1 MRKTCFLLALSLASF
16 PVVAS
21 AAFGLASSSGVAYVD
36 NTGGAITDFDEGALE
51 DTENVPFLVFE
62 GVEEASFDVDH
73 DGTPGTFSTFS
84 QLAPATLE
92 LDNYASYLLHFDP
105 LGQPVDHVNAT
116 GFVEFNDQTRIV
128 GVVLLPGADTGP
140 ESTTDSLGATDA
152 IYGPGY
158 TYYDT
163 YTYRGLELGNS
174 SSPDGFSI
182 ASDGRT
188 FSFDLNAMGAGIDE
202 VRLILQAVP
211 EMSSIVTWSMI
222 AGLGLVVTR
231 ARSKKKR
238 RETAE
243 A

>member
-36 NTGGAITDFDEGALE
+36 NTGGAITDFSEGALE
-51 DTENVPFLVFE
+51 DTDDIPFLVFE
-62 GVEEASFDVDH
+62 GTETTSLDVDH
-73 DGTPGTFSTFS
+73 NGTPGTYSAFS
-84 QLAPATLE
+84 QLTPATLDV
-92 LDNYASYLLHFDP
+92 DNYASYLLHFDP

-128 GVVLLPGADTGP
+128 GVVLLPASDTGP
-140 ESTTDSLGATDA
+140 ESTTNSLGATDA
-152 IYGPGY
+152 IFGPGF

-174 SSPDGFSI
+174 SSPDAFSI

-188 FSFDLNAMGAGIDE
+188 FSFDLNAMGSGIDE

-231 ARSKKKR
+231 VRSKKKR
-238 RETAE
+238 QMAVD